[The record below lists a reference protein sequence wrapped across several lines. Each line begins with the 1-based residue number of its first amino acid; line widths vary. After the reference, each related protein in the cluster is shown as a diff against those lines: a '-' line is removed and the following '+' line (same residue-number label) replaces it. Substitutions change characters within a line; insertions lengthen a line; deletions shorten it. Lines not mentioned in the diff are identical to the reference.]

1 MLLIRQLT
9 CVLLLL
15 AGVCASGATAAVPA
29 IGPGGPIGCFS
40 VELQPLASPDSPT
53 FEPFAQK
60 SIRLTNEA
68 VMTRRFLAFKVVPL
82 ANTPFMYRLAF
93 WRQHGDEVTLTFTE
107 DERAG
112 LRMHL
117 HQTAAGLEGV
127 LKSYGG
133 ASDIED
139 VFSVVAR
146 RIDCRVPVEPGDEDA
161 APGAGDEVRRE

>member
-1 MLLIRQLT
+1 MHLIRQVT
-9 CVLLLL
+9 CALVLL
-15 AGVCASGATAAVPA
+15 AGTGTAAPV
-29 IGPGGPIGCFS
+29 GPIGCYS

-68 VMTRRFLAFKVVPL
+68 VMLRRFLAFMVVPL
-82 ANTPFMYRLAF
+82 ADTPFMYRIAF
-93 WRQHGDEVTLTFTE
+93 WRQIGDEVTLTFTE

-127 LKSYGG
+127 LKSFGG
-133 ASDIED
+133 ASDVED
-139 VFSVVAR
+139 VFNVVAR
-146 RIDCRVPVEPGDEDA
+146 RIDCRVPVDPADEDA
-161 APGAGDEVRRE
+161 APNAGNDAHR